1 MKAANTYWIDNRLR
15 AQQVTARA
23 VPQFTHES
31 ARALSRDI
39 VGTRT
44 EVRKRGGMVPS
55 WVIFGMIILATFA
68 LCVSVNIRAQA
79 EMRTASQ
86 TYEKAST
93 DVEQL
98 RGSNA
103 ALETEVRRLKTD
115 SRAIESAAR
124 ARLNMVRANEI
135 VVPVQ

>member
-31 ARALSRDI
+31 ARSLSRDI

-86 TYEKAST
+86 TYEKTST

-98 RGSNA
+98 RNSNA

-135 VVPVQ
+135 VVPIQ

>member
-31 ARALSRDI
+31 ARSLSRDI